1 VLELAAVRRFTESA
15 DLATVEKLEADTRA
29 MLERMAAAAEPDTRL
44 LDAALQVDWGM
55 HTLIIES
62 MGNRI
67 LTNAHQQ
74 NFDKI
79 RMIRLHG
86 RSPRYLPLAME
97 EHLGVLEAAR
107 RRDPDAAAAALARH
121 LSAAERRALGL

>member
-1 VLELAAVRRFTESA
+1 MSSGSEL
-15 DLATVEKLEADTRA
+15 DGK
-29 MLERMAAAAEPDTRL
+29 L

-55 HTLIIES
+55 HNLMIEA

-67 LTNAHQQ
+67 LTTAHQQ

-79 RMIRLHG
+79 KMIRLHG

-97 EHLGVLEAAR
+97 EHLAVIEALR
-107 RRDPDAAAAALARH
+107 RRDADGAADALARH
-121 LSAAERRALGL
+121 LAAAERRALGL